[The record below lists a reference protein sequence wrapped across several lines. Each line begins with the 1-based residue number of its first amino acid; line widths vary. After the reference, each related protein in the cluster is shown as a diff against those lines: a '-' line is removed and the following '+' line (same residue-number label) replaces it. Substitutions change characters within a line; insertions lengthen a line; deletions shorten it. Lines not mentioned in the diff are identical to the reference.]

1 MKPHGKCQTKA
12 RINRR
17 AFLKKTT
24 LTASLAYAS
33 RVGMTLG
40 TTTQVRPNL
49 LFVFADQWR
58 AQATGYAGNRDV
70 QTPRL
75 DRLACES
82 VVYTTAVSNC
92 PVCSPFRASL
102 ITGRYP
108 LTHGVFL
115 NDLQLNTEAM
125 SFAQAY
131 KEAGYETGY
140 IGKWHLDGNGRSSYI
155 PLERRQ
161 GFDYWKVLECTH
173 NYNHSVYYAG
183 NDPTKRVWPG
193 YDAIAQTD
201 DAINYLN
208 RKAED
213 RQPFALFLSWGS
225 PHAPYRTGPK
235 ELVETY
241 DQTPLSLRDNIP
253 AEDMEMAQKTTAGY
267 YAHITALDGC
277 MGELLDT
284 LKSTGL
290 EENTVVV
297 FTSDHGD
304 MLHSRGALKK
314 QRPWDESIRIP
325 FILRCPT
332 SWGTKPKTIE
342 APISVPDIMPT
353 VLGLSCL
360 DIPTSC
366 EGQDLSKE
374 ILSDN
379 PACEDR
385 AALIMCPSPFG
396 QWAQRHGG
404 KEYRG
409 VRTKRY
415 TYTRDLNGPWLLYDN
430 QKDPYQQTNLI
441 GNPNY
446 SRLQEELDQQLQ
458 ELLKQTGD
466 AFRPGPEL
474 IHRCGYNV
482 NQNGTI
488 GYNDPAHFGQVS
500 VCARDNG

>member
-1 MKPHGKCQTKA
+1 MKPYEKCQPKVS
-12 RINRR
+12 ISRR
-17 AFLKKTT
+17 ALLKKTT
-24 LTASLAYAS
+24 LTVSLAYTS
-33 RVGMTLG
+33 RLGLALG

-58 AQATGYAGNRDV
+58 AQAIGYAGNRDV

-75 DRLACES
+75 DRLASES

-115 NDLQLNTEAM
+115 NDLQLNTEAV
-125 SFAQAY
+125 SFAQVY
-131 KEAGYETGY
+131 KEAGYKTGY
-140 IGKWHLDGNGRSSYI
+140 IGKWHLDGNGRKSYI
-155 PLERRQ
+155 PPERRQ

-173 NYNHSVYYAG
+173 DYNHSVYYAG
-183 NDPTKRVWPG
+183 NDTRQRVWPG

-201 DAINYLN
+201 DAIHYLH

-213 RQPFALFLSWGS
+213 RQPFTLFLSWGS

-235 ELVETY
+235 ELLETY
-241 DQTPLSLRDNIP
+241 DQTPLSLRENIP
-253 AEDMEMAQKTTAGY
+253 AEDKEMAQKTTAGY

-277 MGELLDT
+277 MGKLLDT
-284 LKSTGL
+284 LESTGL
-290 EENTVVV
+290 ERNTIVV

-304 MLHSRGALKK
+304 MLHSRGELKK

-325 FILRCPT
+325 FIVRCPT
-332 SWGTKPKTIE
+332 AWGTKPKTIE

-353 VLGLSCL
+353 VLGLSRL

-366 EGQDLSKE
+366 EGQDLSEE
-374 ILSDN
+374 ILSDH
-379 PACEDR
+379 PAPEDR

-396 QWAQRHGG
+396 QWARSHGG

-409 VRTKRY
+409 VRTRRY

-430 QKDPYQQTNLI
+430 QEDPFQQTNLI
-441 GNPNY
+441 GNPDY
-446 SRLQEELDQQLQ
+446 SRLQEQLDQQLQ
-458 ELLKQTGD
+458 TLLTQTGD

-474 IHRCGYNV
+474 IHQCGYKV
-482 NQNGTI
+482 NQNETVGFK
-488 GYNDPAHFGQVS
+488 DPAHFGQVS
-500 VCARDNG
+500 VSCKDLS